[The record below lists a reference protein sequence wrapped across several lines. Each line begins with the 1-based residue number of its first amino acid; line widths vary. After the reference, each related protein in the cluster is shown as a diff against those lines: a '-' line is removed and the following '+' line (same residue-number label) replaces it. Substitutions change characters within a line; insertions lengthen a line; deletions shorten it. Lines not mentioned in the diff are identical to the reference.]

1 MFDTVLEGVQKGH
14 LYTYGLKEPLVDTA
28 DSRDFP
34 DRQVVHERLD
44 RLWLKLELELPV
56 RLILPMYIS
65 EWTASAAKDA
75 LLTLS
80 EQIYAHG
87 LCLVQNGPITPTHL
101 RQHLLV
107 DSQHKRGIFP
117 ISNGNALPCSV
128 QFRRSRST
136 WSPRESSA
144 SFPRRTRP
152 ASSRARRNRM

>member
-1 MFDTVLEGVQKGH
+1 MLKGVQRGH
-14 LYTYGLKEPLVDTA
+14 LNAYGLEEPLVDTA
-28 DSRDFP
+28 DSRDLP
-34 DRQVVHERLD
+34 DGQVVHERLD
-44 RLWLKLELELPV
+44 RLWFEVELELPV
-56 RLILPMYIS
+56 RLILPMHMN

-87 LCLVQNGPITPTHL
+87 LRLVQNGPITPTHL

-128 QFRRSRST
+128 RSQHSRST
-136 WSPRESSA
+136 WSPHGSSA
-144 SFPRRTRP
+144 SFPRRTRL